1 MLASIKKAI
10 KDGDVPMKQR
20 NFKSNQE
27 QGGSS

>member
-10 KDGDVPMKQR
+10 KDGDTPIKIKHF
-20 NFKSNQE
+20 NKNQE

>member
-10 KDGDVPMKQR
+10 KDGDVPVKQR
-20 NFKSNQE
+20 NFSKNPE